1 MDSLDDEGEAP
12 PRSVGIY
19 EFVDGED
26 EPISFAELP
35 IQWKKVETP
44 DGKQKQIFLRGSFD
58 KGLQKIYEQVVAWKF
73 DLSNE
78 KPEISVLTK
87 ENYWIR
93 LLNPRNAYENIIR
106 TILIT
111 VHCLYLVK
119 RNRGT
124 SYKALWDHLGKVFS
138 LFEPRPSENDL
149 VDHVSLFDEAVKRD
163 ATLAKSKVVLR
174 IRPANGLGNG
184 DGMVKKVSEDSV
196 SVGDR
201 TYTFDSVLDSKS
213 SQEDVYQL
221 VVTGLV
227 KDALAGYDTSI
238 LAYIWTGSFGRGP
251 PSAMVENGPSV
262 SGLQDIVPRIFRGLF
277 SEIQK
282 EHESSD
288 GKQINYLCWCS
299 FLEVSSEKTG
309 DLLDP
314 TQRNLDI
321 KDDEKVGFYVEILTE
336 EYVSSHEDVTQIL
349 IKDHFR
355 LLYAAGAIK

>member
-1 MDSLDDEGEAP
+1 MPIPRKGQQQLYNQNQQNCRHFMLIAKGNDIKRQETGGAILKTLVPYVSFEMKLHILVVFWVLKKSEPKKQTDSLDDEGEAP

-35 IQWKKVETP
+35 IQWKKVETS

-58 KGLQKIYEQVVAWKF
+58 KGLQKIYKQVVAWKF

-93 LLNPRNAYENIIR
+93 LLNPRKAFENIIR

-111 VHCLYLVK
+111 VHCLHLVK
-119 RNRGT
+119 RNPGT
-124 SYKALWDHLGKVFS
+124 SHKALWDHLGKVFS

-149 VDHVSLFDEAVKRD
+149 VDHVSLIDEAVKRD

-174 IRPANGLGNG
+174 IRPVNGLGNG
-184 DGMVKKVSEDSV
+184 DGMVKKVSEDS
-196 SVGDR
+196 
-201 TYTFDSVLDSKS
+201 
-213 SQEDVYQL
+213 
-221 VVTGLV
+221 
-227 KDALAGYDTSI
+227 
-238 LAYIWTGSFGRGP
+238 GP
-251 PSAMVENGPSV
+251 PSAMVEDGPSV
-262 SGLQDIVPRIFRGLF
+262 SGLQDIVPRIFRSLF

-288 GKQINYLCWCS
+288 GKQINYLCRCS
-299 FLEVSSEKTG
+299 FLEHG
-309 DLLDP
+309 AMIMDDLLLP
-314 TQRNLDI
+314 GVQ
-321 KDDEKVGFYVEILTE
+321 
-336 EYVSSHEDVTQIL
+336 
-349 IKDHFR
+349 
-355 LLYAAGAIK
+355 